1 MCSRQYQ
8 SPYLS
13 RPSFASAE
21 KLHARWR
28 SADLTR
34 SVALSARAP
43 PVAFVCDPLVRVQR
57 T

>member
-21 KLHARWR
+21 KLHAR